1 MNLPLE
7 YQLQT
12 SRLLLRRF
20 TVADAARVCEIQ
32 SNWNVARMLRI
43 ASYPPS
49 VESIVAWL
57 AEHEAE
63 WLSGKAYR
71 FAVLFD
77 GHLTGCCD
85 VDEIQGNTGE
95 LGYWYDEPYWGRG
108 FASEASGAVQRF
120 ALDGLGL
127 KRLKSGR
134 AMDNLA
140 SGRVLT
146 KLGFKLG
153 ARRLQWHQPRQE
165 EIWHQTYTYEPA
177 NCAFSACVRG
187 ARGKVL
193 GSTIFAKGSL
203 RKRLIPSHGIADS
216 GLRRRAWRDSL
227 RSGGAVARDQHGCPP
242 DPPGLLTIRLTP
254 TGCS

>member
-108 FASEASGAVQRF
+108 FASEASGADQPCECRF
-120 ALDGLGL
+120 TLSWMTFDTVRSQL
-127 KRLKSGR
+127 
-134 AMDNLA
+134 
-140 SGRVLT
+140 GRV
-146 KLGFKLG
+146 GE
-153 ARRLQWHQPRQE
+153 AR
-165 EIWHQTYTYEPA
+165 
-177 NCAFSACVRG
+177 C
-187 ARGKVL
+187 
-193 GSTIFAKGSL
+193 TIY
-203 RKRLIPSHGIADS
+203 IADFCLTS
-216 GLRRRAWRDSL
+216 
-227 RSGGAVARDQHGCPP
+227 RSGY
-242 DPPGLLTIRLTP
+242 PGPMLWE
-254 TGCS
+254 